1 MSDER
6 REYDEG
12 RPVRPPNNFRG
23 VYLEIGDR
31 NAPRGTRITARLV
44 FGLLIF
50 TLGALWTLDN
60 LGVIDSGPIMA
71 WWPALLI
78 LLGLGKV
85 TGVIPGRRQI
95 VMGAVFAIVGFLLLA
110 NSLGLFSFHFWQLWP
125 LLLIVAGTSLVV
137 RSMRGP
143 AAADGADRSAEV
155 HTFALM
161 AGIHQKF
168 DTQDFRGGDAS
179 ALMGG
184 VEIDLRS
191 ARAAQPQVVIDVF
204 AWWGGI
210 DVFVPRDWRVVNE
223 VVPIMGGVDDQTRP
237 AEGEV
242 RTTLL
247 LRGAAIMGGIE
258 IKN

>member
-1 MSDER
+1 MSDEP
-6 REYDEG
+6 REYGEEG
-12 RPVRPPNNFRG
+12 RHFRPPKNFRG
-23 VYLEIGDR
+23 MYLQIGDS
-31 NAPRGTRITARLV
+31 NSPRGSRVTARLV

-50 TLGALWTLDN
+50 ALGTLWTLDN
-60 LGVIDSGPIMA
+60 LGVIDSGPIMQ
-71 WWPALLI
+71 WWPSLLI
-78 LLGLGKV
+78 LLGIGKI
-85 TGVIPGRRQI
+85 TGAIPRRQV
-95 VMGAVFAIVGFLLLA
+95 VMGSVFAIVGLLLLG
-110 NSLGLFSFHFWQLWP
+110 NSMDWFSFHFWQLWP
-125 LLLIVAGTSLVV
+125 LFLIAAGTSLVV

-143 AAADGADRSAEV
+143 AAADGTDRSAEV
-155 HTFALM
+155 HSFAMM

-191 ARAAQPQVVIDVF
+191 ARATQPQVVIDVF

-210 DVFVPRDWRVVNE
+210 DIFIPRDWRVVNE

-237 AEGEV
+237 AEGDI
-242 RTTLL
+242 RTTLV

-258 IKN
+258 IKS